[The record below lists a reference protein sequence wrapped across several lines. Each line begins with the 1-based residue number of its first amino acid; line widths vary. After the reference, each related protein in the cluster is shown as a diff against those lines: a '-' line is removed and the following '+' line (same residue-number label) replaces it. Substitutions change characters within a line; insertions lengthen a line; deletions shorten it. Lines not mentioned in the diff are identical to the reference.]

1 VHHRLSA
8 DTTKLPMDPDSA
20 VLLRTLLRDV
30 NIAALATLHKGEPA
44 VSMVPFVHD
53 PAHGA
58 LLIHVSGLATHTR
71 DMQAHAGVS
80 LLVTARDDGQTSPQA
95 LPRVAFTGEAQFI
108 ERDDPAYEAGR
119 ALYLQRFAQAA
130 QMFALGD
137 FSLVRIVPRAAR
149 IVGGFGR
156 AASLVGAELDRALAA

>member
-1 VHHRLSA
+1 
-8 DTTKLPMDPDSA
+8 MDAKPA
-20 VLLRTLLRDV
+20 ELVRALLRDV
-30 NIAALATLHKGEPA
+30 NVAALATLHKGEPA

-58 LLIHVSGLATHTR
+58 LLIHVSALATHSR
-71 DMQAHAGVS
+71 DMQAHAGVG
-80 LLVTARDDGQTSPQA
+80 LLVVARDDGQASPQA
-95 LPRVAFTGEAQFI
+95 LPRVSFTGAAQFI
-108 ERDDPAYEAGR
+108 ERDEADYVAGR
-119 ALYLQRFAQAA
+119 ALYLARFAQAE

-156 AASLVGAELDRALAA
+156 ASSLVGADLAQALS

>member
-1 VHHRLSA
+1 
-8 DTTKLPMDPDSA
+8 MDVDNTL
-20 VLLRTLLRDV
+20 LLRALLRDV
-30 NIAALATLHKGEPA
+30 NVAALATLHKGEPA

-53 PAHGA
+53 AAHGA
-58 LLIHVSGLATHTR
+58 LLIHVSALATHTR
-71 DMQAHAGVS
+71 DMQAHASVS
-80 LLVTARDDGQTSPQA
+80 LLITARDDGQTSPQA

-108 ERDDPAYEAGR
+108 EREDPAYEAGR

-156 AASLVGAELDRALAA
+156 AASLVGADLDRALAD

>member
-1 VHHRLSA
+1 
-8 DTTKLPMDPDSA
+8 MDVDNTL
-20 VLLRTLLRDV
+20 LLRALLRDV
-30 NIAALATLHKGEPA
+30 NVAALATLHKGEPA

-53 PAHGA
+53 AAHGA
-58 LLIHVSGLATHTR
+58 LLIHVSALATHTR
-71 DMQAHAGVS
+71 DMQAHASVS
-80 LLVTARDDGQTSPQA
+80 LLITARDDGQTSPQA

-108 ERDDPAYEAGR
+108 EREDPAYEAGR

-156 AASLVGAELDRALAA
+156 AASLVGANLDRALAD

>member
-1 VHHRLSA
+1 
-8 DTTKLPMDPDSA
+8 MDPDNA
-20 VLLRTLLRDV
+20 LLLRALLRDINV
-30 NIAALATLHKGEPA
+30 AALATLHKGEPA

-53 PAHGA
+53 AAQGA

-71 DMQAHAGVS
+71 DMQAHPGVS
-80 LLVTARDDGQTSPQA
+80 LLVTARDDGRTSPQA
-95 LPRVAFTGEAQFI
+95 LPRVSFSGEAQFI
-108 ERDDPAYEAGR
+108 ERDDPAYDAGR
-119 ALYLQRFAQAA
+119 ALYLQRFEQAA

-156 AASLVGAELDRALAA
+156 AASLVGADLDRALAD